1 MMLYALSGGA
11 GFLGLH
17 LSRRLLAD
25 GHQVR
30 TLDVVPI
37 DDAELESS
45 VEELRGDVRDQDQ
58 VRALVAGAD
67 VVVHAAA
74 ALPIQASRDSIR
86 SVNVGGTENV
96 LTAARAADV
105 RRVVFISS
113 TAVYGVP
120 EKHPI
125 DEDDPLVGVGSYG
138 ESKIDAEGLCRVAA
152 VDTTIIRPKTFIGPE
167 RLGVFEILF
176 DWIRE
181 GRRIYILGQG
191 YNRYQLL
198 AVEDLVDAIV
208 RAAQA
213 PEAGG
218 ETFNVGATEF
228 GTVRSDLQ
236 TLIDHAGSSS
246 RLRPIPV
253 KPAELVL
260 RGLEL
265 ARLSPLAEWHYKT
278 AHKDS
283 FVDVSKAQRLLGW
296 QPRLSNSETLIDTYD
311 WYLANRERVGR
322 AGVTHRV
329 PWNQQALGLL
339 KRLS

>member
-1 MMLYALSGGA
+1 MLWSISGGA

-17 LSRRLLAD
+17 LARRLLAD
-25 GHQVR
+25 GHDVR
-30 TLDVVPI
+30 TLDVVPL
-37 DDAELESS
+37 DDAELERS
-45 VEELRGDVRDQDQ
+45 VDERRGDIRD
-58 VRALVAGAD
+58 REKVAELFDGAD

-74 ALPIQASRDSIR
+74 ALPIRASRDSIR

-96 LTAARAADV
+96 LRAGDDAGV

-125 DEDDPLVGVGSYG
+125 EEDDPLVGVGWYG

-152 VDTTIIRPKTFIGPE
+152 VETTIVRPKTFIGPE

-181 GRRIYILGQG
+181 GRRIYTLGKG
-191 YNRYQLL
+191 DNRYQLL

-208 RAAQA
+208 RTGNEPKAAR
-213 PEAGG
+213 

-236 TLIDHAGSSS
+236 ALIDHAGSSS
-246 RLRPIPV
+246 RLQPVPV
-253 KPAELVL
+253 KPAEIAL

-265 ARLSPLAEWHYKT
+265 LRVSPLAEWHYKT

-283 FVDVSKAQRLLGW
+283 FVDVTKAQRLLGW
-296 QPRLSNSETLIDTYD
+296 QPRLSNRDALIETYD
-311 WYLANRERVGR
+311 WYLANRGR
-322 AGVTHRV
+322 IGEAGVTHRV